1 MSRCVATLTHP
12 APGGAGSPLSRN
24 AGERAERSEAGEG
37 VAPRAGRLAGR
48 IALITGASRGIGAAV
63 ALRFAV
69 EGAHVVLA
77 ARTVGGLEE
86 LDDVIRGAGGTT
98 TLVPLDLCDFIKIDE
113 LAAKLFDRYGRLDIL
128 VGNAAEFGVFSPL
141 GHIDPATWAE
151 VIDLNLTANWRLIRA
166 MDPLLREAPAGRAVF
181 VTSGV
186 ARGVFPY
193 WGPYAVSKAG
203 LEMLVKIYAGEIS
216 KTRVRVNLIDPGIV
230 RTRLRARAFPGEDPS
245 RLPPPESVADAF
257 LALALPECTRN
268 GEVVMASAVSLR
280 PNE

>member
-1 MSRCVATLTHP
+1 VS
-12 APGGAGSPLSRN
+12 
-24 AGERAERSEAGEG
+24 
-37 VAPRAGRLAGR
+37 GRLAGR

-63 ALRFAV
+63 ARRFAA

-86 LDDVIRGAGGTT
+86 LDDAIRAAGGAA
-98 TLVPLDLCDFIKIDE
+98 TLAPVDLRDFIKIDE
-113 LAAKLFDRYGRLDIL
+113 LAARLFDRYGRLDIL

-141 GHIDPATWAE
+141 GHIDPAVWAE

-166 MDPLLREAPAGRAVF
+166 MDPLLRAAPAGRAIF

-203 LEMLVKIYAGEIS
+203 LEMMVKIYAGEIGQ
-216 KTRVRVNLIDPGIV
+216 TRVRANLLDPGIV
-230 RTRLRARAFPGEDPS
+230 RTRLRARAFPGEDPN
-245 RLPPPESVADAF
+245 RLPPPASVADAF
-257 LALALPECTRN
+257 LALALPECARN
-268 GEVVMASAVSLR
+268 GEVVIASAVSL
-280 PNE
+280 